1 MNKEINIGKIIF
13 SITAIAMAAFH
24 LYTGYFGMLPPL
36 LQRSY
41 YFLFVFIVS
50 FFLYPKGKKT
60 TVYNNILNIG
70 LTFLGL
76 FTILYQIINHDAILR
91 RPAMPTALQIVLGT
105 ILIILIFELGRR
117 TSGLV
122 LPTITLLI
130 ILYALFGH
138 LLPIGLAHAGVD
150 YDYLIYYLYNSYEG
164 IFGVPIGVT
173 AKYIYLFMLFGAFLI
188 ITGAADVVFQLA
200 QLLVGKAKDAPAKI
214 AVIGSAFFGSVSGS
228 ATANVM
234 ATGSITIPLII
245 KTGYSKDY
253 AAAIESTASTGGV
266 IMPPIMGSVAFIMAE
281 MTGIPYLTIALKA
294 MVPAL
299 LYYTALFLMV
309 HIQGVKLRSKGKL
322 KEVNLFEGDG
332 SISTKKETTFIQL
345 FKNKGH
351 LLLGLVVLVYL
362 LLVYRLSP
370 NLCAFWGIIAT
381 IGAPFLRKSTR
392 LSFRQI
398 IEGCEKGLD
407 MAVSI
412 TPPLAMAGMITG
424 MAITTGLVT
433 RITSMLTAIGGSS
446 ILMLLG
452 LGMIAAI
459 ILGTG
464 VTDSVAYILT
474 SLFLVPSLV
483 KSGVPLMPANFF
495 VLYFATIS
503 YITPP
508 VALAVYA
515 AVSIANSNLMRTG
528 LLAVKLGI
536 SGFIIPYLVVYKPE
550 VLLEG
555 EIFFVIWSIFTS
567 FMAVALISFA
577 FESWILQ
584 KINLLEKA
592 ALLISVVL
600 LFNRNIFI
608 NIIGIVIAA
617 IVLIIHIKKYNS
629 GKNNLS
635 DTKYMKSAESLN

>member
-13 SITAIAMAAFH
+13 SITAIAMAIFH

-41 YFLFVFIVS
+41 YFLFVFIVG
-50 FFLYPKGKKT
+50 FFLYPKNNKT
-60 TVYNNILNIG
+60 TFYVKFLNFILTI
-70 LTFLGL
+70 LGL
-76 FTILYQIINHDAILR
+76 SALLYQIINHDVILR
-91 RPAMPTALQIVLGT
+91 RPAMPTMLQIIWGT
-105 ILIILIFELGRR
+105 ILILLIFELGRR

-122 LPTITLLI
+122 LPIITFLI
-130 ILYALFGH
+130 ILYTLFGH
-138 LLPIGLAHAGVD
+138 LLPIGFAHAGVD
-150 YDYLIYYLYNSYEG
+150 YDYLVYYLYNSYEG

-188 ITGAADVVFQLA
+188 ITGAADVVFQLS

-234 ATGSITIPLII
+234 ATGSITIPLMI
-245 KTGYSKDY
+245 KMGYSKDY

-281 MTGIPYLTIALKA
+281 FTGVPYLTIAFKA
-294 MVPAL
+294 IIPAL

-309 HIQGVKLRSKGKL
+309 HIQGVKLRLKGKL
-322 KEVNLFEGDG
+322 KDIDLFEGNN
-332 SISTKKETTFIQL
+332 SIASKKETTFFQL

-351 LLLGLVVLVYL
+351 LLLGLFVLVYL
-362 LLVYRLSP
+362 LLVFRLSP
-370 NLCAFWGIIAT
+370 NLCAFWGIIVT
-381 IGAPFLRKSTR
+381 LIAPFLRKNTR
-392 LSFRQI
+392 LSLKQI

-424 MAITTGLVT
+424 MAVTTGLVT
-433 RITSMLTAIGGSS
+433 KITSMLTALGGSS
-446 ILMLLG
+446 ILMLLI

-483 KSGVPLMPANFF
+483 KSGVPLIPANFF
-495 VLYFATIS
+495 VLYFATVS

-528 LLAVKLGI
+528 IQAVKLGI
-536 SGFIIPYLVVYKPE
+536 SGFLIPYLIIYKPE
-550 VLLEG
+550 ILLEG
-555 EIFFVIWSIFTS
+555 EIGLAVWSIFTS
-567 FMAVALISFA
+567 LIAVTLISFV

-584 KINLLEKA
+584 KIYLIEKVA
-592 ALLISVVL
+592 LIISIALLFYKNFFL
-600 LFNRNIFI
+600 NIV
-608 NIIGIVIAA
+608 GILIAA
-617 IVLIIHIKKYNS
+617 IVLIIHIKKYKG
-629 GKNNLS
+629 GKENLS
-635 DTKYMKSAESLN
+635 DTKYMKSIENPY